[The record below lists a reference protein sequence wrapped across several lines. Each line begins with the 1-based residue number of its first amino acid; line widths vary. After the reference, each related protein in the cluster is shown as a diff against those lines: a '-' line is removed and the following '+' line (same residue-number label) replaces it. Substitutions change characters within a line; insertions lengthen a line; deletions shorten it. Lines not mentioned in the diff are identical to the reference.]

1 MRTYS
6 ARSWRNDLHL
16 ERIDFMT
23 TNALS
28 EYYNQQYDATATIP
42 DHAKIFGRWVRN
54 SGQVRSAGGGVLD
67 IAYGESEGEKLDLF
81 PAAQSG
87 APLIVFIHGG
97 WWRSLDKKHFHFM
110 AGAYRDAGINF
121 ALTNYTLAPAAT
133 LEEITRQ
140 QARALGWLYRNADQ
154 YGYDR
159 NRIVVAGH
167 SAGAQLAAVMMTN
180 WGMDADL
187 PRDLVKGGILLSGVY
202 DLETIRLADSINV
215 DVKLQPEDVKKL
227 SPVYMDRPLQGR
239 FITAV
244 GALEAAEFR
253 REAAMLIEH
262 WKESH
267 VSNLLLAERNHLT
280 ICDAFCTPNDP
291 LFEAGVQLINS
302 L

>member
-1 MRTYS
+1 
-6 ARSWRNDLHL
+6 
-16 ERIDFMT
+16 MT

-28 EYYNQQYDATATIP
+28 EYFNQQYDATATIP
-42 DHAKIFGRWVRN
+42 DHAKIFGRWVRD
-54 SGQVRSAGGGVLD
+54 SGQVRSAGGGVMD
-67 IAYGESEGEKLDLF
+67 IAYGESEGETLDLF
-81 PAAQSG
+81 PAAESG
-87 APLIVFIHGG
+87 APLMVFIHGG

-110 AGAYRDAGINF
+110 AAAYRDAGINF

-140 QARALGWLYRNADQ
+140 QARALAWLYRNAEQ

-167 SAGAQLAAVMMTN
+167 SAGAELAAAIMTN

-187 PRDLVKGGILLSGVY
+187 PRDLVKGAVLLSGVY

-215 DVKLQPEDVKKL
+215 DVKLQPEDVEKL
-227 SPVYMDRPLQGR
+227 SPVYMDRPAGR

-244 GALEAAEFR
+244 GALEASEFR
-253 REAAMLIEH
+253 RQAATLIER
-262 WKESH
+262 WKQSH

-280 ICDAFCTPNDP
+280 ICDAFCTPGDP
-291 LFEAGVQLINS
+291 LFEAALQMVNEL
-302 L
+302 

>member
-1 MRTYS
+1 
-6 ARSWRNDLHL
+6 
-16 ERIDFMT
+16 MT

-28 EYYNQQYDATATIP
+28 DYFNQQYDATATIP
-42 DHAKIFGRWVRN
+42 DHAKIFGRWVRD
-54 SGQVRSAGGGVLD
+54 SGQVRSAGGGVMD

-87 APLIVFIHGG
+87 APLLVFIHGG

-110 AGAYRDAGINF
+110 AAAYRDAGINF

-140 QARALGWLYRNADQ
+140 QARAISWLYRNADQ

-159 NRIVVAGH
+159 DRIVVAGH

-227 SPVYMDRPLQGR
+227 SPIYMERPEHGR
-239 FITAV
+239 FVTAV

-262 WKESH
+262 WKASH
-267 VSNLLLAERNHLT
+267 VSNLVLAERNHLT
-280 ICDAFCTPNDP
+280 ICDAFCTPGDP
-291 LFEAGVQLINS
+291 LFQATVGMMQEV
-302 L
+302 